1 MGTNCNA
8 SYDAYPYANS
18 PELYESWRALD
29 FNLFRLP
36 MAWQHVQIGLSG
48 QLNETTMQLVD
59 AGVQQ
64 ITSNGS
70 VAILDIVCIFKSRK
84 SISLV
89 LTANISCH
97 STTTLGGTARS
108 LGSQQVHS

>member
-8 SYDAYPYANS
+8 SYDAYSYANS
-18 PELYESWRALD
+18 PELYEGWCALG

-36 MAWQHVQIGLSG
+36 MVWQHVQIGLSG

-64 ITSNGS
+64 IT
-70 VAILDIVCIFKSRK
+70 
-84 SISLV
+84 
-89 LTANISCH
+89 H
-97 STTTLGGTARS
+97 SWITMRTCGLGGLRGAV
-108 LGSQQVHS
+108 G